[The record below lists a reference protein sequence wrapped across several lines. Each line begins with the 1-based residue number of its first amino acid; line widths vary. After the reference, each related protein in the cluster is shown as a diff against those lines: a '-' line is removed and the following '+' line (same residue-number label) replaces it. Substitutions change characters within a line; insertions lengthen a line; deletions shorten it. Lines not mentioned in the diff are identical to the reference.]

1 MNGRQMLINLVV
13 VVVLLLIGGGIF
25 YEVYESNNYV
35 YTDNASVTVPSVTLD
50 ALSAG
55 QVATIPVQ
63 VGQTVTAGETLV
75 DLAAPAGAT
84 GSAAAA
90 AQSAVVRPVAS
101 RHGTTGTHTAA
112 AGSGAASAASANAG
126 AGTGATAAAAAG
138 AGPTRI
144 TSPVNGVVT
153 AISATPGETV
163 FPGQEL
169 VTLTEPQQADVVAN
183 VPETSIR
190 NVKVGQSVNVT
201 IDAYPG
207 TTFSGTVAAI
217 QPATQAS
224 LSLFPASALSGT
236 FTKVTQL
243 VPVIIDIDTQGYTMY
258 NGLSAEIR
266 IQTGSGN
273 L

>member
-1 MNGRQMLINLVV
+1 MNARQMLINLVV

-50 ALSAG
+50 ALTAG
-55 QVATIPVQ
+55 QVAAIPVQ

-75 DLAAPAGAT
+75 NLAAPQGGT
-84 GSAAAA
+84 GSAGVA
-90 AQSAVVRPVAS
+90 AQSATVRPVAG
-101 RHGTTGTHTAA
+101 RHGRTGTPTAA
-112 AGSGAASAASANAG
+112 AGPTAAATASAG
-126 AGTGATAAAAAG
+126 AGSGATTAALAG
-138 AGPTRI
+138 TVPTRI
-144 TSPVNGVVT
+144 TAPVNGVVT

-169 VTLTEPQQADVVAN
+169 LTLTEPQQADVVAN

-207 TTFSGTVAAI
+207 TTFTGTVAAI